1 MGETW
6 ISRDFPQLKT
16 EIVTMSQTQN
26 PVPVCEEHSCK
37 NLLVMR
43 WVVAVQ
49 SVFLMFIGYQIV
61 EVRENAY
68 SYKLISNKNMLIGQS
83 LRIKFQLYF
92 GLVHRSKR
100 IQNWQPI
107 SCRKTGA
114 VFLLIFLMYKS
125 GYLKYFNKLM

>member
-6 ISRDFPQLKT
+6 ISRDFPQMKT

-49 SVFLMFIGYQIV
+49 SVFLMFIGYQIDLGQV
-61 EVRENAY
+61 GENVACQNEYFVFCCLDKRESTLDY
-68 SYKLISNKNMLIGQS
+68 
-83 LRIKFQLYF
+83 
-92 GLVHRSKR
+92 
-100 IQNWQPI
+100 
-107 SCRKTGA
+107 
-114 VFLLIFLMYKS
+114 
-125 GYLKYFNKLM
+125 